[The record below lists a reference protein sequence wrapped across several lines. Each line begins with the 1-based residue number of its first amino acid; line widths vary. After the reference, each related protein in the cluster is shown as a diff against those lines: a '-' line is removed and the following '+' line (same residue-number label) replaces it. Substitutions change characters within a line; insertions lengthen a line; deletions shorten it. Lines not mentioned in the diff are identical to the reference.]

1 LLANP
6 SKLQADSAMHMY
18 SFEIMVLQIRQES
31 TPAIKQ
37 KKPLIC
43 LRFDLLS
50 FIDYDPE
57 YNKLML
63 KLDVNINL

>member
-1 LLANP
+1 
-6 SKLQADSAMHMY
+6 
-18 SFEIMVLQIRQES
+18 MVLQIRQES

-63 KLDVNINL
+63 KLDVNINLWISRVVIEIRGKGK